1 MSNRHLPAGQNIQG
15 GAGGVPGVDMVGGPG
30 GPRRRQAP
38 PYVPQYQQ
46 QHHQHHHQHM
56 NPMYGGY
63 TQFAPQPYYGMPP
76 QYQNTQYQNAQYQHQ
91 YLNGQYQNG
100 GMPSPS
106 YMPYQN
112 YARSPPSMHQ
122 YVPMV
127 GVSVPPSYPPRPA
140 QQHSPALSTPYQPPP
155 APAPIP
161 PHTPSSTNSSQM
173 MPPPTP
179 PTPQTIEPLAPVVSA
194 PAPAPVPAREPSPVP
209 KAKEPFRAPLP
220 WLSHPDVEFPV
231 RTTKSRRRR
240 RLLNADSQ
248 AVSLPVEQHEAATEQ
263 SEQATI
269 AETASKEP
277 SISSQTPATSA
288 APSET
293 AATPRQPAE
302 ESAVPVQASSTSQR
316 SRTNT
321 VTSSTSTATS
331 RPATR
336 SSAAPAPALPSLP
349 KSGAKDAKPARAE
362 KPVNGDVVAETSSQD
377 ATSTTAEKP
386 TELES
391 EAAEAP
397 APAVKLPPSSWAN
410 LFAKPAAASVAK
422 TGATNGAVASSATTN
437 GHSAEGVV
445 SATNGSTASFS
456 KANANSVAEAI
467 QSFHVGLAD
476 QLSFLEPR
484 GLINTG
490 NMCYMNSVLQVL
502 MFCVPFFDFLSQISK
517 RAVHS
522 FKSETPLIDA
532 MIMFMHEFKI
542 IKSASSVEPLRRSL
556 KNEELERY
564 GEPFTPEFVYEAI
577 RQLPRFASMRR
588 GHQQDAEEFLGFLLQ
603 SLDDECTSV
612 MNSSTLAEQ
621 SEKANAA
628 EGATGTSDDWLEVG
642 RKQKAAVTRSAG
654 SNSSSPISKIFGGL
668 LRSEFRVPGLK
679 DSITTEPYQPLQL
692 DIGSSDVRNVVDALR
707 GLTRPERIQGDFNS
721 PRGKDVTATKQVF
734 IESLP
739 PVLILHLKRFQF
751 DAEGNGTVK
760 IWKKIG
766 YPLELE
772 IPRDVLSRQKRQ
784 TYSDGAMPKYKL
796 ISVVY
801 HHGKNASGG
810 HYTVDVRRQE
820 GREWI
825 RIDDT
830 VIRRV
835 RSEDVAEGGE
845 EEEVKDTRKDGAV
858 SGASGSRFDAM
869 TEDAGD
875 EVGWNKVTASTGG
888 AKKWSSV
895 ANGASNGT
903 TKAKPVKDN
912 IKDNKVAYLLFYQR
926 PSGLIPQ
933 P

>member
-15 GAGGVPGVDMVGGPG
+15 GVGGVPGIDMAGGPGG
-30 GPRRRQAP
+30 GPRRRQQP
-38 PYVPQYQQ
+38 PYVPQY
-46 QHHQHHHQHM
+46 HHHHQHM
-56 NPMYGGY
+56 NPMYANYMPYG
-63 TQFAPQPYYGMPP
+63 PQQYYGMPQ
-76 QYQNTQYQNAQYQHQ
+76 QYQNTQYPGGQYQNSQ
-91 YLNGQYQNG
+91 YQSGQYQNG
-100 GMPSPS
+100 GIPSPG

-112 YARSPPSMHQ
+112 YARSPPSIPQ

-127 GVSVPPSYPPRPA
+127 GVSVPPSYARPP
-140 QQHSPALSTPYQPPP
+140 QQQSPALSTPYQPPTAQ
-155 APAPIP
+155 APAP
-161 PHTPSSTNSSQM
+161 PHTPSSTHSSQM
-173 MPPPTP
+173 IPPPTP
-179 PTPQTIEPLAPVVSA
+179 PTPQTTEPPPPVV
-194 PAPAPVPAREPSPVP
+194 PTPEPKVEPVVVVVP
-209 KAKEPFRAPLP
+209 EAKEPFHPPLP
-220 WLSHPDVEFPV
+220 WLSRPNEEFPA
-231 RTTKSRRRR
+231 RTTKFRRRR
-240 RLLNADSQ
+240 RLLTADSQ
-248 AVSLPVEQHEAATEQ
+248 AVSLPTERPEAVA
-263 SEQATI
+263 EQAEQTVI
-269 AETASKEP
+269 AESASKA
-277 SISSQTPATSA
+277 SSVAAQTPTTSA

-293 AATPRQPAE
+293 AATPRLPVE
-302 ESAVPVQASSTSQR
+302 EPSPAVPASTNPQQR

-321 VTSSTSTATS
+321 TTSVTSTATS

-336 SSAAPAPALPSLP
+336 SAAVPAPALPSLP
-349 KSGAKDAKPARAE
+349 RSSPKEAKPSRAE
-362 KPVNGDVVAETSSQD
+362 KPTNGDVTTETASQD
-377 ATSTTAEKP
+377 VTSTDAVAKPAEP
-386 TELES
+386 ES
-391 EAAEAP
+391 DAAEP
-397 APAVKLPPSSWAN
+397 VVSPPVKLPPSSWAN
-410 LFAKPAAASVAK
+410 LFAKPASGSSGRAG
-422 TGATNGAVASSATTN
+422 GANGAVSSGTAVN
-437 GHSAEGVV
+437 GHGADGVIG
-445 SATNGSTASFS
+445 APNGSASGFS

-467 QSFHVGLAD
+467 QSFQVGLAD
-476 QLSFLEPR
+476 HLSFLEPR

-502 MFCVPFFDFLSQISK
+502 MYCVPFYDFLSQISK
-517 RAVHS
+517 RVVHS
-522 FKSETPLIDA
+522 FKSETPLLDA
-532 MIMFMHEFKI
+532 MIMFMHEFKT
-542 IKSASSVEPLRRSL
+542 IKSAGGVDALRRAL
-556 KNEELERY
+556 KSEELERY

-577 RQLPRFASMRR
+577 RLLSRFASMRR

-603 SLDDECTSV
+603 SLDDECTTV
-612 MNSSTLAEQ
+612 LNSSSLPDE
-621 SEKANAA
+621 SEGN
-628 EGATGTSDDWLEVG
+628 GAGDAQGPGGVSDDWLEVG
-642 RKQKAAVTRSAG
+642 RKQKAAVTRSSG

-692 DIGSSDVRNVVDALR
+692 DIGSPDVRNVVDALR
-707 GLTRPERIQGDFNS
+707 GLTRPERLQGDFNS

-772 IPRDVLSRQKRQ
+772 IPREALSRQKRQ
-784 TYSDGAMPKYKL
+784 TYSDGTMPKYKL

-845 EEEVKDTRKDGAV
+845 EEEVKETRKDVPAT
-858 SGASGSRFDAM
+858 GASGNRFGAM
-869 TEDAGD
+869 MDEDAGD
-875 EVGWNKVTASTGG
+875 EDGWNKVTGSAGG

-895 ANGASNGT
+895 ANGTSNGSA
-903 TKAKPVKDN
+903 KAKQIKDN

-926 PSGLIPQ
+926 V
-933 P
+933 